1 MLSWDKITI
10 FFILNV
16 LFFKAHSQ
24 DCPDFHTRYC
34 PIPDFS
40 YYYDQQSGSFSLKE
54 GEIAELRVIVFEKN
68 DYYVSVCSQKKD
80 NSVHLRILEDTPE
93 KKVIY
98 DNEKNDYINYV
109 SFSNDVTRKLIF
121 EVVLRIE
128 KEGKISS
135 KQRCVGILVAKRI
148 RVEAF

>member
-1 MLSWDKITI
+1 MLLRGNII
-10 FFILNV
+10 ILFILIA
-16 LFFKAHSQ
+16 FSFKANAQ

-54 GEIAELRVIVFEKN
+54 GEIAELKVIVFEKN
-68 DYYVSVCSQKKD
+68 DYYVSICSQKKD
-80 NSVHLRILEDTPE
+80 NSVHLRIIEDTPE

-98 DNEKNDYINYV
+98 DNAKNEYINYV

-121 EVVLRIE
+121 EVALRIE
-128 KEGKISS
+128 KPDKIST
-135 KQRCVGILVAKRI
+135 KQRCVGVLVAKRI